1 MPYAVTLRLDA
12 ASAAPIE
19 AMWRALA
26 EAGIDDDCLRLG
38 YPPHVTLA
46 IYPDDAPVPQL
57 ETTVALL
64 AKEWGALPVELAGF
78 GIFPGPESV
87 LWVAPVMTAGLLA
100 RQAALVAA
108 LHGLRCDAHY
118 RPGHWAPHV
127 TLGRVG
133 ALAPA
138 LEILAPLW
146 PGAMAG
152 RLERL
157 DLAHFRPVTV
167 LRSLALGP

>member
-12 ASAAPIE
+12 ASAASIE

-26 EAGIDDDCLRLG
+26 EAGLDDGCLRIG

-46 IYPDDAPVPQL
+46 VYPDDVPVPQL
-57 ETTVALL
+57 DATVMLL
-64 AKEWGALPVELAGF
+64 AKEWDILPIELTGL
-78 GIFPGPESV
+78 GIFPGPDPV
-87 LWVAPVMTAGLLA
+87 LWVAPVPTAGLLA
-100 RQAALVAA
+100 CQAALVAA
-108 LHGLRCDAHY
+108 LHGLRCDGHY
-118 RPGHWAPHV
+118 RPGHWMPHV

-133 ALAPA
+133 AAARA

-146 PGAMAG
+146 PGAMTG

-157 DLAHFRPVTV
+157 DLVRFRPVTV
-167 LRSLALGP
+167 LCSLALGP

>member
-12 ASAAPIE
+12 ASAASIE

-26 EAGIDDDCLRLG
+26 EAGLDDGCLRPG

-46 IYPDDAPVPQL
+46 VYPDDAPVPQL
-57 ETTVALL
+57 DATVMLL
-64 AKEWGALPVELAGF
+64 AKEWDIMPIELAGL
-78 GIFPGPESV
+78 GIFPGPDPV
-87 LWVAPVMTAGLLA
+87 LWVAPVPTAGLLA
-100 RQAALVAA
+100 CQAALVAA
-108 LHGLRCDAHY
+108 LHGLRCDGHY
-118 RPGHWAPHV
+118 RPGHWMPHV

-133 ALAPA
+133 AAARA

-146 PGAMAG
+146 PGAMTG

-157 DLAHFRPVTV
+157 DLVRFRPVTV